1 MATRAFASAVIP
13 APIDQVWHVLRD
25 FTAPAKLF
33 KTVESVTMEGG
44 AAPTQVGAVRV
55 VKFVVGGVVKR
66 QQLLELSDLHY
77 RIVWETSAPTTGDAV
92 SEVAAHITTV
102 QLYRVTENNST
113 YVSWAADFSSDATGK
128 FVVQEQADYAANLAD
143 IKAIFHKK

>member
-1 MATRAFASAVIP
+1 MSTRAFASAIIP
-13 APIDQVWHVLRD
+13 APIDQVWAVLRD
-25 FTAPAKLF
+25 FTSPAKLF
-33 KTVESVTMEGG
+33 KTVESVKMEGD
-44 AAPTQVGAVRV
+44 AASTQVGAVRV
-55 VKFVVGGVVKR
+55 VKFANVEVVKR

-77 RIVWETSAPTTGDAV
+77 RIVWETSPTESV

-113 YVSWAADFSSDATGK
+113 YVSWAADFSSDAIGK

-143 IKAIFHKK
+143 VKAFFQK

>member
-1 MATRAFASAVIP
+1 MSTRAFASAVVN

-25 FTAPAKLF
+25 FTAPARLF
-33 KTVESVTMEGG
+33 KTVAGVEIEGG
-44 AAPTQVGAVRV
+44 ASPFQVGAVRV
-55 VKFVVGGVVKR
+55 IKFAIGAVKR

-77 RIVWETSAPTTGDAV
+77 RIVWETSAPHGEDV

-102 QLYRVTENNST
+102 QLYRVTENHST
-113 YVSWAADFSSDATGK
+113 YVSWSADFSSDATGK

-143 IKAIFHKK
+143 IKAHFHKK

>member
-1 MATRAFASAVIP
+1 MF
-13 APIDQVWHVLRD
+13 APIYKVWEVLRD

-33 KTVESVTMEGG
+33 KTVESVRLEDG
-44 AAPTQVGAVRV
+44 ASPTQVGAVRV
-55 VKFVVGGVVKR
+55 VKFAGVGVVKR

-77 RIVWETSAPTTGDAV
+77 RIVWETSVNATEDNV

-102 QLYRVTENNST
+102 QLYRVTENHST

-128 FVVQEQADYAANLAD
+128 YVVQEQADYAANLVD
-143 IKAIFHKK
+143 IKHFFSTHK